1 MKNDDDANSKTRKFS
16 IPSIA
21 RILFFAIS
29 CSIWKTA
36 SIVGSVSCSEST
48 VTLEEE
54 EASNSEIRRSLKQF
68 SKIGRPGD
76 VRYRPFRDD
85 AVLASDGYGGDFERG
100 VPLTSRRSV
109 GSNKFDLSAFDFDGD
124 DDFGPSKKASDDE
137 VEVFNDDNE
146 SLTSTEE
153 EEKDDNE
160 SLASTE
166 EEEKEE
172 EEEEQNDSY
181 VTLKDGSKVPTTFYY
196 RYAKKLYKSEFGK
209 ASQELGIKYIRKT
222 SQGAVQMHGNAKKVL
237 KKTRFLND
245 ASDEALNRAIIAI
258 VFCVFFAWVSV
269 VACVLKPRAER
280 DRKWADKI
288 ES

>member
-1 MKNDDDANSKTRKFS
+1 
-16 IPSIA
+16 
-21 RILFFAIS
+21 
-29 CSIWKTA
+29 
-36 SIVGSVSCSEST
+36 
-48 VTLEEE
+48 
-54 EASNSEIRRSLKQF
+54 
-68 SKIGRPGD
+68 
-76 VRYRPFRDD
+76 
-85 AVLASDGYGGDFERG
+85 VLASDGYGGDFERG

>member
-36 SIVGSVSCSEST
+36 SIIGSVSCSEST
-48 VTLEEE
+48 VTLEE

-153 EEKDDNE
+153 EEK
-160 SLASTE
+160 
-166 EEEKEE
+166 EKEE